1 MDSSKKK
8 NINPKATQ
16 QFLQNKK
23 SAKSVEEMVNGI
35 LAGDRV
41 MLSQAITLAESV
53 LSEHQLKAQKVLE
66 GCLPHSGKSLRVGV
80 TGIPGVG
87 KSTFIEA
94 FGKYL
99 VDKKKKVAVLA
110 IDPSSSV
117 SKGSILGDKT
127 RMTYLSSSEGAF
139 VRPSPAGKSLGGVA
153 RKTRESIILCEA
165 AGYDT
170 ILIETVGVG
179 QSEIAVHSMVDLFL
193 LLLVPGAG
201 DELQGIKKGIVEM
214 ADLLAVNKA
223 DGDAVATARRAKK
236 EYQNALHLM
245 PLKESGIIPKVLTC
259 SALTGDG
266 IDEIWNL
273 LLDYEEVLKRNS
285 FFEKRRQEQALYWLH
300 EQINIGL
307 KDAFFNNDKIK
318 ARLKLIEQDVLSGK
332 TSSFSAADE
341 LLSLFFKK

>member
-1 MDSSKKK
+1 MDPSKKK

-16 QFLQNKK
+16 QFLRNKK
-23 SAKSVEEMVNGI
+23 TALSVEEMVNGI
-35 LAGDRV
+35 LDGDRV
-41 MLSQAITLAESV
+41 ILGLAITLVESV
-53 LSEHQLKAQKVLE
+53 LPEHQQKAQKVLE
-66 GCLPHSGKSLRVGV
+66 GCLPHSGNSLRIGV

-94 FGKYL
+94 
-99 VDKKKKVAVLA
+99 
-110 IDPSSSV
+110 DPSSSV

-127 RMTYLSSSEGAF
+127 RMTHLSSSEGAF

-223 DGDAVATARRAKK
+223 DGDAIATAKRAKK

-245 PLKESGIIPKVLTC
+245 PLKESGVIPKVLTC
-259 SALTGDG
+259 SALTGEG

-273 LLDYEEVLKRNS
+273 LLDYQEVLKRNS
-285 FFEKRRQEQALYWLH
+285 FFEKRRQQQALYWLH
-300 EQINIGL
+300 EQINMGL
-307 KDAFFNNDKIK
+307 KDAFFNNEKIK
-318 ARLKLIEQDVLSGK
+318 ERMKLLEKEVLSGK
-332 TSSFSAADE
+332 TNSFSAADE
-341 LLSLFFKK
+341 LLKLFFNN